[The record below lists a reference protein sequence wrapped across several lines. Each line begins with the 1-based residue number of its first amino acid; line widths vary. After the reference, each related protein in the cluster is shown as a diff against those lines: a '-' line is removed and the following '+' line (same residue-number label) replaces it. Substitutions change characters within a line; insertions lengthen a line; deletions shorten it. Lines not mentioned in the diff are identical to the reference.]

1 MRKITNTVNKVPIGK
16 DELNKGKD
24 KPLQVTNLSEEKD
37 NSTKSA
43 SNVNKAVISVD
54 LTTKK

>member
-1 MRKITNTVNKVPIGK
+1 MPIAK

-24 KPLQVTNLSEEKD
+24 EYLQVTNLSEGKD
-37 NSTKSA
+37 NSTKST

-54 LTTKK
+54 LITKK